1 MSTLSSSV
9 KSNLNTLYNLKNE
22 FDWIMTQKEIPLKQV
37 DKLLKLKKDM
47 LYSLSCILSVNC
59 KELLSNS
66 FYTNVN
72 NVEQTI
78 YSLLTVKKE
87 KLEEIEKPHQKRLEE
102 AKRIISYIYL
112 IDIVK
117 NGINISTRNEEKLV
131 ELKNIYS
138 KIYEINQEEIALNY
152 IVDILG
158 KYVSGLKRL
167 LELIDEYDPKQSLS
181 LENKQEILNIF
192 LSIALIYDKS
202 KIRNK
207 IFLEDKSDM
216 EYIEEVKE
224 YLKFYEH
231 IFLNLVET
239 CKFNLPSFYY
249 QISSE
254 INEYGIN
261 SIYIDSKVSYIYN
274 KYMYDIE
281 NELKKIAKTR
291 KIKLNK
297 LNAVVKN
304 LISFN
309 GKAKLE
315 YLDKEIKSEEELP
328 SYLKSFKEYK
338 TLNKIVLNTEFY
350 LNKDVEVN
358 KVIDTLT
365 EEVIKNIDGMEYL
378 KGYIFNRSS
387 SIKQMAHFRQY
398 FNEVLKEQKDK
409 LFNKYTENITN
420 ILPKTNLKDYNL
432 KGNNEKV
439 CNLKSEVKILEHA
452 LEYINDNYR
461 EFNSNNLK
469 LYINSVQRR
478 YNVENLYEEINK
490 RRSKKAYISKTKK
503 VIEKEQEYLKS
514 FINKDIIKEELVIEI
529 IDNCIYEND
538 KLKKEILE
546 AI

>member
-291 KIKLNK
+291 KI
-297 LNAVVKN
+297 N
-304 LISFN
+304 LMQ
-309 GKAKLE
+309 L
-315 YLDKEIKSEEELP
+315 L
-328 SYLKSFKEYK
+328 K
-338 TLNKIVLNTEFY
+338 TLFHLMEKQNLN
-350 LNKDVEVN
+350 
-358 KVIDTLT
+358 I
-365 EEVIKNIDGMEYL
+365 
-378 KGYIFNRSS
+378 
-387 SIKQMAHFRQY
+387 
-398 FNEVLKEQKDK
+398 
-409 LFNKYTENITN
+409 
-420 ILPKTNLKDYNL
+420 
-432 KGNNEKV
+432 
-439 CNLKSEVKILEHA
+439 
-452 LEYINDNYR
+452 
-461 EFNSNNLK
+461 
-469 LYINSVQRR
+469 
-478 YNVENLYEEINK
+478 
-490 RRSKKAYISKTKK
+490 
-503 VIEKEQEYLKS
+503 
-514 FINKDIIKEELVIEI
+514 
-529 IDNCIYEND
+529 
-538 KLKKEILE
+538 
-546 AI
+546 